1 VSYRGRD
8 AVEKFI
14 EKLLE
19 EVKICN
25 DVMKTEFS
33 KEMEFTDEDNEKFK
47 TSNSCHICGVTL
59 RTTRKT

>member
-1 VSYRGRD
+1 
-8 AVEKFI
+8 VEKFI

-33 KEMEFTDEDNEKFK
+33 KEMEFTDEDNENFK

>member
-1 VSYRGRD
+1 M
-8 AVEKFI
+8 EKFI

-19 EVKICN
+19 EVKMCN

-33 KEMEFTDEDNEKFK
+33 KEMKFTDEDNENFK

>member
-1 VSYRGRD
+1 M
-8 AVEKFI
+8 EKLI

-33 KEMEFTDEDNEKFK
+33 KEMEFTDETTK
-47 TSNSCHICGVTL
+47 TSKLQTHVTYV
-59 RTTRKT
+59 R